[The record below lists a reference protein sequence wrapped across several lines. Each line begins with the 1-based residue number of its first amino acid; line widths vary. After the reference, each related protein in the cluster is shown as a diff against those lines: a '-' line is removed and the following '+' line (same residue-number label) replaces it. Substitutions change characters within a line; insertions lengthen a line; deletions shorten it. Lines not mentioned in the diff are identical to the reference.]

1 MKGRM
6 QNGEG
11 KRSLCIWF
19 WRIYI
24 RSVVLTESAVQ
35 IYLAQCQ
42 SLLPQRC
49 YSRGI
54 TACHFIPSR
63 VILSYFLIHQHAI
76 CLNHPCRW
84 IHKQA
89 ILIKK
94 IDTSLFLHASQR
106 FAFTRGA
113 VRLGC
118 VLIDFP
124 PEFAQSLLEL
134 VAAVSSVAQ
143 LDAMLK
149 TLLLWLVSLSFACV
163 LPEQYHCLLEVV
175 RFLGE
180 STDTKV
186 AQREGQNPLSVAS
199 AFFLSD
205 NALFT

>member
-1 MKGRM
+1 MLSADCASLQPSLLRFERNTNSVVCFVCVFFFFKDLIQRTSNYKIKKPGEMKGRM
-6 QNGEG
+6 RNGEG
-11 KRSLCIWF
+11 KRSLCISF

-54 TACHFIPSR
+54 TACHFILSR
-63 VILSYFLIHQHAI
+63 VILSYFLIHRHAI

-106 FAFTRGA
+106 FAFTRGE

-143 LDAMLK
+143 
-149 TLLLWLVSLSFACV
+149 
-163 LPEQYHCLLEVV
+163 
-175 RFLGE
+175 
-180 STDTKV
+180 
-186 AQREGQNPLSVAS
+186 
-199 AFFLSD
+199 
-205 NALFT
+205 

>member
-1 MKGRM
+1 MQCCQLIVHRYSHHCWDLRETQIVLFVLCVCVFFKDLIQRTSNYKIKKPGEMKGRM
-6 QNGEG
+6 RNGEG

-19 WRIYI
+19 WRICI

-54 TACHFIPSR
+54 TACHFILSR
-63 VILSYFLIHQHAI
+63 VILSYFLIHRHAI

-143 LDAMLK
+143 
-149 TLLLWLVSLSFACV
+149 
-163 LPEQYHCLLEVV
+163 
-175 RFLGE
+175 
-180 STDTKV
+180 
-186 AQREGQNPLSVAS
+186 
-199 AFFLSD
+199 
-205 NALFT
+205 